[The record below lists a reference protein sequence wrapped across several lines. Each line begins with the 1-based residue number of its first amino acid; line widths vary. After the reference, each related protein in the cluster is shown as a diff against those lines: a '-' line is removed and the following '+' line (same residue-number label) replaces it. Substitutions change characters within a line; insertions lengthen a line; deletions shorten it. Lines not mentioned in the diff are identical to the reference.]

1 MLQTSMMVKKNE
13 LLIIVIVVSLGLAT
27 AFYLYHLDKYSLVYY
42 GDAVSHLVSAR
53 KIVDWADNPGLDQVG
68 TVWLPLPHFLLVP
81 VSLIDPLFRTGFA
94 GLVVS
99 LPSLAITSMLLYRII
114 RTQTDLSHIAFAG
127 ALLYASNPNILYM
140 GITAMTEAPFM
151 LFFVTAAYYFQKWY
165 QNHNITYKSH
175 NLIRCSI
182 FVSLATLCRY
192 EGWII
197 PIFVTLFVIIFMVR
211 KQSNVDTKQKI
222 NAILISVLSFS
233 GIAFWLIWNM
243 NVYGDPLEFA
253 HAQYYSAASQ
263 ALERTNREMLL
274 LQPLNVATIY
284 GFTAVTMYG
293 PVLLATAILGYIY
306 HRRLK
311 EKKERTILY
320 VFLALPPVFT
330 VISLLIGI
338 GEMSYWFNAR
348 FLMLLSPLIIV
359 LASMF
364 VEKLFTGIRKNLILA
379 GIVCIIFLY
388 QLLTPAFGVVTF
400 VDAQG
405 GFVYKQ
411 HPFAVQTGEE
421 LGSIY
426 DGGTIFILTG
436 SAQEHRILLASG
448 IPLRQFDD
456 IIGTSTWKSSFK
468 EPWSHDKWVVIG
480 KEPDDDAVSVAKYWI
495 NNQEQLNEHYRT
507 VYENEYYKILIRK

>member
-1 MLQTSMMVKKNE
+1 
-13 LLIIVIVVSLGLAT
+13 
-27 AFYLYHLDKYSLVYY
+27 
-42 GDAVSHLVSAR
+42 
-53 KIVDWADNPGLDQVG
+53 
-68 TVWLPLPHFLLVP
+68 
-81 VSLIDPLFRTGFA
+81 
-94 GLVVS
+94 
-99 LPSLAITSMLLYRII
+99 
-114 RTQTDLSHIAFAG
+114 
-127 ALLYASNPNILYM
+127 
-140 GITAMTEAPFM
+140 
-151 LFFVTAAYYFQKWY
+151 
-165 QNHNITYKSH
+165 
-175 NLIRCSI
+175 
-182 FVSLATLCRY
+182 
-192 EGWII
+192 
-197 PIFVTLFVIIFMVR
+197 MVR

-284 GFTAVTMYG
+284 GSTAVAMYG
-293 PVLLATAILGYIY
+293 PVLLVTAILGYIY
-306 HRRLK
+306 HKRLK
-311 EKKERTILY
+311 GKKERTILY

-436 SAQEHRILLASG
+436 SAQEHRILVASG
-448 IPLRQFDD
+448 IPLKQFDD
-456 IIGTSTWKSSFK
+456 IIGTSTWKISFK